1 MRTALLHALAA
12 VLASVASLRAAAVVD
27 LAQGFAQPPDAAK
40 PWAYWWWLDSN
51 ASKEGITRD
60 LEEMKRQGIAGVL
73 IFDAGIGGPLAP
85 DGPVFMSNAWR
96 ELFRF
101 AIAEA
106 NRLGLEASINL
117 CSGWNA
123 GGTWVKPEYAAQ
135 MLVWSQTQARGPGE
149 VALTLPQPPI
159 IGGYYRD
166 VAVLAVKTTGEEGPT
181 PKLAASSSYP
191 NYPPALAAD
200 GDPKTRWISNGDR
213 PGQGPK
219 PDRPEFLSF
228 EFAEP
233 FPAASLYLVPYS
245 DCGPRDCEL
254 QASSDGKSFKTV
266 CRFVVEERQPK
277 TVTFDEVSAN
287 AFRVVVTSSYPFQ
300 GKPDWNVQIAELAL
314 LKRGQKPGIPRVTC
328 ESRSVVDLTVKIDA
342 SGRLAWQAPA
352 GYWTIL
358 RLGHTLVGAKTS
370 CTSPGSQGYEIDP
383 FSREAMDMHFAA
395 TAGKLVGD
403 ISPLVGKT
411 LKYTHIDSWELH
423 GDPNWSP
430 DLRDEFKRRRGYDPL
445 PFLPALA
452 GKIVD
457 SPEVTARFLWDFHK
471 TLSDCIAANYYGRLR
486 ELSQQHGMG
495 IHPESGGPCTPVKA
509 CIDALQILGISDIPM
524 GEFWARQSEPAGP
537 IAWAD
542 WTIKQAASAAHIYG
556 KPLVQAEAFTTMGPN
571 WEKDP
576 FMLKDIGDHAF
587 CCGVNRAMLCFYV
600 HQPYL
605 DRLPGHQWEAAGTHF
620 DRNVTWWPLIHAWLL
635 YLARCQF
642 LLQQGLFVAD
652 ACYFYGEDAPNF
664 VSDRGRVSPPLPAGY
679 DYDVCNAEVI
689 LTRMAVRDGRLVLP
703 DGMSYRLLVLPER
716 EDMSLAVMRKI
727 AELVEAGATVVGPK
741 PVRAPGLAEYPNCD
755 EAVRGLA
762 DRLWGNCDGKTV
774 KEHVFGKG
782 RIICGKT
789 LGDIF
794 QACGALPDFKCKVA
808 QQGARIDYIHRSV
821 AGAEI
826 YFVANLVSRAEQ
838 AECLFRVSGKQPEI
852 WDAVTGE
859 RRDATDWRVEEGRT
873 VVPLAFAP
881 RQSWFVVF
889 RRPATPPA
897 QRTPNVPQLEAV
909 HELTGPWRL
918 KFDPK
923 RGGPE
928 SVEFETL
935 DDWSKRPEEGI
946 RHYSGSAAYLKTF
959 DLPEA
964 LRSAGTRLYLDLG
977 KVQHLAAVRLNGKDL
992 GVVWTAPW
1000 HVEITEATRP
1010 TGNALEID
1018 VVNLWPN
1025 RLIGDAPLPPEKRLT
1040 TTNVQK
1046 FYKGKHPLLESGLF
1060 GPVRILRRKP

>member
-1 MRTALLHALAA
+1 
-12 VLASVASLRAAAVVD
+12 
-27 LAQGFAQPPDAAK
+27 
-40 PWAYWWWLDSN
+40 
-51 ASKEGITRD
+51 
-60 LEEMKRQGIAGVL
+60 
-73 IFDAGIGGPLAP
+73 
-85 DGPVFMSNAWR
+85 
-96 ELFRF
+96 
-101 AIAEA
+101 
-106 NRLGLEASINL
+106 
-117 CSGWNA
+117 
-123 GGTWVKPEYAAQ
+123 
-135 MLVWSQTQARGPGE
+135 
-149 VALTLPQPPI
+149 
-159 IGGYYRD
+159 
-166 VAVLAVKTTGEEGPT
+166 
-181 PKLAASSSYP
+181 
-191 NYPPALAAD
+191 
-200 GDPKTRWISNGDR
+200 
-213 PGQGPK
+213 
-219 PDRPEFLSF
+219 
-228 EFAEP
+228 
-233 FPAASLYLVPYS
+233 
-245 DCGPRDCEL
+245 
-254 QASSDGKSFKTV
+254 
-266 CRFVVEERQPK
+266 
-277 TVTFDEVSAN
+277 
-287 AFRVVVTSSYPFQ
+287 
-300 GKPDWNVQIAELAL
+300 
-314 LKRGQKPGIPRVTC
+314 
-328 ESRSVVDLTVKIDA
+328 
-342 SGRLAWQAPA
+342 
-352 GYWTIL
+352 
-358 RLGHTLVGAKTS
+358 
-370 CTSPGSQGYEIDP
+370 
-383 FSREAMDMHFAA
+383 
-395 TAGKLVGD
+395 
-403 ISPLVGKT
+403 
-411 LKYTHIDSWELH
+411 
-423 GDPNWSP
+423 
-430 DLRDEFKRRRGYDPL
+430 
-445 PFLPALA
+445 
-452 GKIVD
+452 
-457 SPEVTARFLWDFHK
+457 
-471 TLSDCIAANYYGRLR
+471 
-486 ELSQQHGMG
+486 
-495 IHPESGGPCTPVKA
+495 
-509 CIDALQILGISDIPM
+509 
-524 GEFWARQSEPAGP
+524 
-537 IAWAD
+537 
-542 WTIKQAASAAHIYG
+542 
-556 KPLVQAEAFTTMGPN
+556 
-571 WEKDP
+571 
-576 FMLKDIGDHAF
+576 
-587 CCGVNRAMLCFYV
+587 
-600 HQPYL
+600 
-605 DRLPGHQWEAAGTHF
+605 
-620 DRNVTWWPLIHAWLL
+620 
-635 YLARCQF
+635 
-642 LLQQGLFVAD
+642 
-652 ACYFYGEDAPNF
+652 
-664 VSDRGRVSPPLPAGY
+664 
-679 DYDVCNAEVI
+679 
-689 LTRMAVRDGRLVLP
+689 
-703 DGMSYRLLVLPER
+703 
-716 EDMSLAVMRKI
+716 
-727 AELVEAGATVVGPK
+727 VVGPK

-794 QACGALPDFKCKVA
+794 QACGVPPDFECKVA